1 MACSYGSKPYK
12 PLPTALALF
21 YLFTFLPLNEPKDAL
36 RPFVEQQ
43 VEDAE
48 VGKEA
53 MTLSTNLIIRTS
65 LKLGIRQRMLGT
77 YGIAIIYK

>member
-1 MACSYGSKPYK
+1 MG
-12 PLPTALALF
+12 
-21 YLFTFLPLNEPKDAL
+21 YLKVKDAL
-36 RPFVEQQ
+36 WPFVKQQ

-48 VGKEA
+48 VGRVTV
-53 MTLSTNLIIRTS
+53 TLRATLIIRTS

>member
-1 MACSYGSKPYK
+1 MGD
-12 PLPTALALF
+12 
-21 YLFTFLPLNEPKDAL
+21 LNKPKDAL
-36 RPFVEQQ
+36 WPFVKQQ

-48 VGKEA
+48 VGKET

-65 LKLGIRQRMLGT
+65 LKLGIGQRMLGT

>member
-1 MACSYGSKPYK
+1 MGDLKV
-12 PLPTALALF
+12 
-21 YLFTFLPLNEPKDAL
+21 KDAL

-43 VEDAE
+43 VENAE
-48 VGKEA
+48 VGKET

-65 LKLGIRQRMLGT
+65 LKLGIGQRMLGT